1 MNRSLNVGEIL
12 KIQEIL
18 TGSNIPSDIQDA
30 LDEYKHTTQRGDV
43 IGFSDL
49 NIIHVLR
56 AYLKEKR
63 NV

>member
-1 MNRSLNVGEIL
+1 MTRSLNIGEIL

-30 LDEYKHTTQRGDV
+30 LDNYTHVTQRAHEVDFGE
-43 IGFSDL
+43 L